1 MASNHL
7 YNFQELL
14 VHGVLDSNTLYHKIT
29 KLRIPQIQRSYAQ
42 GRKSESDIRDNFL
55 NEIFSALTH
64 NTPLEMSFVYGAFD
78 NGVFD
83 ILDGQQRLTTIFL
96 VHWYILMRENQNLSA
111 LKWLNIFCYETRK
124 TSTDFISKLTGEIF
138 KFDETPKAEIESRKW
153 FVLSYRQDSTVTSM
167 IIMLNAIHDKYQ
179 KLRCTNL
186 AGSLDNLKF
195 YLIPLDEYGLSED
208 LYIKMNARG
217 LRLTPFDN
225 FKADLVNYLRSNS
238 YNSPTALPGSTTC
251 QTVPYDLYFSIQ
263 MDNSWIDLFWKIDDK
278 KYDSLFFRFFYRYM
292 ASKYITAIK
301 STQGFDQM
309 KEDPD
314 YLFFADVSEKQQD
327 KYKGFSLYSKLLN
340 NSYIKD
346 MDNILNILKDHYLQ
360 DIKPNLTSPWGD
372 TAFMFDDSSKFERK
386 SQTIFSSVIEYL
398 GKTPPSSFN
407 VTDFRQWMRVVW
419 NIVENSN
426 IDGLQPQM
434 GVMRR
439 LSDIL
444 NAGCVGNIYGGL
456 AAYTGGNISMSVTEE
471 IEKAKLIINN
481 STWENSFIN
490 AEANQFLKGMVSFF
504 CDYASPTFTTQDFND
519 RYALI
524 SKMFDVGGITTPYKN
539 EHVLIRALISCFNDW
554 WTNNKLMNLRFTE
567 RVERGTF
574 LKNMIRSNKAIWAM
588 FNNMLIHAR
597 TMSENDIINELLKVI
612 SSASPNAGCLP
623 TVGGNSGRPG
633 LHAFELAY
641 KRLTTDNALY
651 DWISHEEASQK
662 KYFKIYYAYNH
673 IWATI
678 PFATYARTMLDTD
691 RDTIINMLC
700 VNLGLDYED
709 QNQDEMFRKY
719 GFHFGFDIN
728 LVKLYNGRTFKLVF
742 RWNDTVILYIKYNND
757 EDRQALQDL
766 FRVQTPGKDGYLKI
780 NEVALSGDAYQKVL
794 NMYSNALQSLTS
806 SAQ

>member
-153 FVLSYRQDSTVTSM
+153 FVLSYRQDSTITSM
-167 IIMLNAIHDKYQ
+167 ITMLNAIHDKYQ

-407 VTDFRQWMRVVW
+407 VSDFRQWMRVVW

-444 NAGCVGNIYGGL
+444 NTGCVGNIYGGL

-574 LKNMIRSNKAIWAM
+574 LKNMIRSNKAIRAM
-588 FNNMLIHAR
+588 FNTMLIHASK
-597 TMSENDIINELLKVI
+597 MSENDVINELLNVI
-612 SSASPNAGCLP
+612 SCASPKAGCLP
-623 TVGGNSGRPG
+623 MDGGNSGRPG
-633 LHAFELAY
+633 MHAFERAY

-651 DWISHEEASQK
+651 DWISQEEASQK

-691 RDTIINMLC
+691 RDTIINMLR

-709 QNQDEMFRKY
+709 PNQAGMFKEY

-728 LVKLYNGRTFKLVF
+728 LIKLYNGRKFKLAF
-742 RWNDTVILYIKYNND
+742 RWNDTAMLYIKYDND

-766 FRVQTPGKDGYLKI
+766 FGIQTPGKDGYLKI

>member
-14 VHGVLDSNTLYHKIT
+14 NLGVLDSNNLYHKIV

-42 GRKSESDIRDNFL
+42 GRKSECDIRENFL
-55 NEIFSALTH
+55 TEIFSALTQ

-96 VHWYILMRENQNLSA
+96 VHWYILMREKQNLSA

-124 TSTDFISKLTGEIF
+124 TSTDFISRLTGEIF
-138 KFDETPKAEIESRKW
+138 KFDETPKSEIESKKW

-167 IIMLNAIHDKYQ
+167 ITMLNAIHDKYQ
-179 KLRCTNL
+179 KLGCTNL
-186 AGSLDNLKF
+186 AGSLDNLRF

-225 FKADLVNYLRSNS
+225 FKADLVDYLRSNN
-238 YNSPTALPGSTTC
+238 YNSPTVLPGSTAC

-263 MDNSWIDLFWKIDDK
+263 LDNSWIDLFWKIDDK

-301 STQGFDQM
+301 STMAYEQM

-327 KYKGFSLYSKLLN
+327 KYKGFSFYSKLLN
-340 NSYIKD
+340 NSYVKD

-360 DIKPNLTSPWGD
+360 DIKPCLTSSWGD
-372 TAFMFDDSSKFERK
+372 TALMFDDSSKFERK
-386 SQTIFSSVIEYL
+386 SQIVFSSVIEYL
-398 GKTPPSSFN
+398 GKTTTSSFSA
-407 VTDFRQWMRVVW
+407 TDFRQWMRVVW

-444 NAGCVGNIYGGL
+444 NTGCVGNVYGGL

-471 IEKAKLIINN
+471 IEKAKLIIQNT
-481 STWENSFIN
+481 SWENSFIT
-490 AEANQFLKGMVSFF
+490 AEADPFLKGMVSFF
-504 CDYASPTFTTQDFND
+504 CDYASPTFTTQDFDD

-524 SKMFDVGGITTPYKN
+524 NKMFCEEGISPLYKK
-539 EHVLIRALISCFNDW
+539 EHVLVRALICCFNDW
-554 WTNNKLMNLRFTE
+554 STNNKLMNLRFTE

-588 FNNMLIHAR
+588 FNKMLINAS
-597 TMSENDIINELLKVI
+597 TMSENDVINELLKVI
-612 SSASPNAGCLP
+612 SSASPKANCLQA
-623 TVGGNSGRPG
+623 VGNTGRPG
-633 LHAFELAY
+633 MHAFELAY

-651 DWISHEEASQK
+651 DWISQEEASQK

-691 RDTIINMLC
+691 RDAVINMLC

-709 QNQDEMFRKY
+709 PNQAGMYKQY

-728 LVKLYNGRTFKLVF
+728 LIKMYNGRKFKLAF
-742 RWNDTVILYIKYNND
+742 RWYDTAMLYIKYEND

-766 FRVQTPGKDGYLKI
+766 FGIQTPGKDGYLKI
-780 NEVALSGDAYQKVL
+780 YEVALSGDAYKKVL
-794 NMYSNALQSLTS
+794 TMYSNALQSLTS